1 MIRIRE
7 DRSGD
12 FLHRIQTK
20 KWAAPFKRT
29 LPQARK
35 EVYTRNG
42 LSLDLFPNG
51 DRLAIYSYGYN
62 ERSSNFLYC
71 RFLHRVRSIERGTQS
86 QAGTAQLPL
95 INSEK
100 LRNSLATL
108 ALAFSSIA
116 L

>member
-42 LSLDLFPNG
+42 LSLDPFPNG

-62 ERSSNFLYC
+62 EGSSNFLHC
-71 RFLHRVRSIERGTQS
+71 PSERGTQS
-86 QAGTAQLPL
+86 QSETA
-95 INSEK
+95 
-100 LRNSLATL
+100 
-108 ALAFSSIA
+108 
-116 L
+116 